1 MKKIYEIALHA
12 IGFRSILCPPTRTH
26 IMTTTT
32 QRTAQQYQAALILLQ
47 TEQASL
53 KGNRTRQARER
64 FRAITAEFFALK
76 AEWKTAAEQGKCEL
90 TA

>member
-1 MKKIYEIALHA
+1 MKKVHEIALQFTRNHC
-12 IGFRSILCPPTRTH
+12 ILSPPTRTH
-26 IMTTTT
+26 IMTATP

-47 TEQASL
+47 TEQSSL